1 MVIFGPNQKLY
12 INQQVIVYSVFK
24 VKSFSRLNRKI
35 QESCQ
40 NEKQGKEFF
49 LTPIYSNQNGL
60 LGNISWAKYHSMFS
74 TVHFALPPLL
84 FPENFQWKNFSV
96 KSEDKSN

>member
-1 MVIFGPNQKLY
+1 MASFGSNQKLY

-84 FPENFQWKNFSV
+84 FPEKISMEKFLC
-96 KSEDKSN
+96 

>member
-1 MVIFGPNQKLY
+1 MVY
-12 INQQVIVYSVFK
+12 W
-24 VKSFSRLNRKI
+24 
-35 QESCQ
+35 
-40 NEKQGKEFF
+40 
-49 LTPIYSNQNGL
+49 
-60 LGNISWAKYHSMFS
+60 GNISWAKYHSMFS